1 MTSQEQKQYDFDLFV
16 IGGGS
21 GGVRA
26 ARIAAG
32 HGARVAMAEEKYL
45 GGTCVNVGCVPKK
58 LMTYAAHFACD
69 IKDAKGYGWTIPKA
83 EHDWS
88 AFIAAKDK
96 EIDRLNTV
104 YGNMLVNAGVTIL
117 RGKAIFNDAHTIQV
131 GPDTFTA
138 EKIVIATGG
147 KANRIDHNGC
157 ELGITS
163 DDFFYLKERPERA
176 LFIGAGYISLE
187 FACVLNRLGS
197 HTTVFHR
204 GDKVLRGFDED
215 LRDHIGEELEKQG
228 IDIVYNAPMIMSIDK
243 SVDGSLLVSTN
254 DGKQASFDMVLY
266 GVGRLPN
273 IEGLGLEKIGVDT
286 TPQGVIKV
294 NDDFKTSVDH
304 IYAIGDVTDIINLTP
319 AALAQGHVLADN
331 LFGGMSRSQSWDDIP
346 TAVFTNPP
354 LATCGPT
361 EEEALKKYGKLRVY
375 CSKFRPMKYVLADR
389 DEKTFMKLLV
399 DDKTDKIV
407 GAHMMGSDT
416 PEMMQAIGVA
426 IKAGATKAD
435 FDATIGIHPTSAEE
449 FVTMRSVTRTVEG

>member
-1 MTSQEQKQYDFDLFV
+1 MQAAEKKYDFDYFV

-21 GGVRA
+21 GGVRT
-26 ARIAAG
+26 ARIAAA
-32 HGARVAMAEEKYL
+32 HGAKVALAEEKYM

-69 IKDAKGYGWTIPKA
+69 IKDARGYGWTIPSA
-83 EHDWS
+83 EHSWS
-88 AFIAAKDK
+88 DFIEAKNK
-96 EIDRLNTV
+96 EIHRLNNI
-104 YGNMLVNAGVTIL
+104 YENMLKNAGVQVL
-117 RGKAIFNDAHTIQV
+117 HGKAIFEDEHTIKI
-131 GPDTFTA
+131 GPDTYTA
-138 EKIVIATGG
+138 DKIVIATGG
-147 KANRIDHNGC
+147 KANRLDHNGC

-163 DDFFYLKERPERA
+163 DEFFYLKERPERA

-187 FACVLNRLGS
+187 FACVLNRLGT

-215 LRDHIGEELEKQG
+215 LREHLGHELEKQG
-228 IDIVYNAPMIMSIDK
+228 IDIVYEAPGIMSIEKDTSGK
-243 SVDGSLLVSTN
+243 LLVSTS
-254 DGKQASFDMVLY
+254 DGKQASYDMVLY

-273 IEGLGLEKIGVDT
+273 IEGLGLEKIGVNTDAE
-286 TPQGVIKV
+286 GVIKV
-294 NDDFKTSVDH
+294 DDHFKTSVDH
-304 IYAIGDVTDIINLTP
+304 IYAIGDVTNIINLTP

-331 LFGGMSRSQSWDDIP
+331 LFGGMNRSQSWEDIP

-361 EEEALKKYGKLRVY
+361 EEEAKKKYGKLRVY
-375 CSKFRPMKYVLADR
+375 CSEFRPMKYVLANR

-399 DDKTDKIV
+399 DDKTDKVV
-407 GAHMMGSDT
+407 GAHMMGTDT

-449 FVTMRSVTRTVEG
+449 FVTLRSVTRVVE

>member
-1 MTSQEQKQYDFDLFV
+1 MADAQQKYDFDFFV

-26 ARIAAG
+26 SRIAAS

-69 IKDAKGYGWTIPKA
+69 IKDAEGYGWTIPQA
-83 EHDWS
+83 DHDWTK
-88 AFIAAKDK
+88 FIEAKND
-96 EIDRLNTV
+96 EIHRLNDI
-104 YGNMLVNAGVTIL
+104 YGNMLEKAGVTIL
-117 RGKAIFNDAHTIQV
+117 RGKAIFEDAHTIKI
-131 GPDTFTA
+131 GPDTYTA

-147 KANRIDHNGC
+147 KANSLSHNGC
-157 ELGITS
+157 EHGITS

-187 FACVLNRLGS
+187 FACVLNRLGTE
-197 HTTVFHR
+197 TTVFHR

-215 LRDHIGEELEKQG
+215 LRDHLGVELEKQG
-228 IDIVYNAPMIMSIDK
+228 IDIVYEAPGIMSIDK
-243 SVDGSLLVSTN
+243 NKDGSLTVHTSDN
-254 DGKQASFDMVLY
+254 KQCTFDMVLY
-266 GVGRLPN
+266 GIGRRPN
-273 IEGLGLEKIGVDT
+273 IEGLGLEHIGVNT
-286 TPQGVIKV
+286 TPEGVIKV
-294 NDDFKTSVDH
+294 DEDFKTSIDH

-331 LFGGMSRSQSWDDIP
+331 LFGGMNRSQSWDDIP

-361 EEEALKKYGKLRVY
+361 EEEAVKKYGKLRVY
-375 CSKFRPMKYVLADR
+375 CSSFRPMKYVLANR

-407 GAHMMGSDT
+407 GAHMMGTDT

-426 IKAGATKAD
+426 IKAGATKTD

-449 FVTMRSVTRTVEG
+449 FVTMRSVTRTIG